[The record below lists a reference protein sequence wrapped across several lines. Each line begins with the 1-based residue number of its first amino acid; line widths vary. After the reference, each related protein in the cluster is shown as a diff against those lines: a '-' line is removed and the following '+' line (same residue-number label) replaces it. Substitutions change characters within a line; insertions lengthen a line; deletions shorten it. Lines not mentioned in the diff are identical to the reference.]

1 MWSWSGIKPLKNGMP
16 AGMEPLRR
24 TTRTTLG
31 LLTKTMLPRG
41 NILNLYS
48 TRDKILAINIATE
61 IAPVRTTRQTMT
73 PMRSTDFMSK
83 TQQLNIS
90 SLSTAK
96 SSATGTRRGSSTDLF
111 QQQKKERPYLCVSF
125 CCGQSGAE
133 AEQSRLHEKAVRFTQ
148 RMQDTRVLL

>member
-1 MWSWSGIKPLKNGMP
+1 
-16 AGMEPLRR
+16 
-24 TTRTTLG
+24 
-31 LLTKTMLPRG
+31 MLPRG

-111 QQQKKERPYLCVSF
+111 QQQKKERPFFATVQSF
-125 CCGQSGAE
+125 DFKHVKPRLIEQGVQDSPAYAKLSEGFKRLFSADGRDRKMVIPISGYGGHRRGDRS
-133 AEQSRLHEKAVRFTQ
+133 QNFFGKT
-148 RMQDTRVLL
+148 

>member
-1 MWSWSGIKPLKNGMP
+1 MH
-16 AGMEPLRR
+16 
-24 TTRTTLG
+24 
-31 LLTKTMLPRG
+31 PRG

-111 QQQKKERPYLCVSF
+111 QQQKKERPFSATVQSF
-125 CCGQSGAE
+125 DFKHVKPRLIEQGVQDSPAYARLSEGFKRLFSADGRDRKMVIPISGYGGHRRGDRS
-133 AEQSRLHEKAVRFTQ
+133 QNFFGKT
-148 RMQDTRVLL
+148 

>member
-1 MWSWSGIKPLKNGMP
+1 
-16 AGMEPLRR
+16 
-24 TTRTTLG
+24 
-31 LLTKTMLPRG
+31 MLPRG

-83 TQQLNIS
+83 TQHLNIS

-111 QQQKKERPYLCVSF
+111 QQQQKKERPFSATVQSF
-125 CCGQSGAE
+125 DFKHVKPRLIEQGVQDSPAYARLSEGFKRLFSADGRDRKMVIPISGYGGHRRGDRS
-133 AEQSRLHEKAVRFTQ
+133 QNFFGKT
-148 RMQDTRVLL
+148 

>member
-1 MWSWSGIKPLKNGMP
+1 M
-16 AGMEPLRR
+16 
-24 TTRTTLG
+24 
-31 LLTKTMLPRG
+31 LLRG

-111 QQQKKERPYLCVSF
+111 QQQQKKERPFSATVQSF
-125 CCGQSGAE
+125 DFKHVKPRLIEQGVQDSPAYARLSEGFKRLFSADGRDRKMVIPISGYGGHRRGDRS
-133 AEQSRLHEKAVRFTQ
+133 QNFFGKT
-148 RMQDTRVLL
+148 

>member
-1 MWSWSGIKPLKNGMP
+1 
-16 AGMEPLRR
+16 
-24 TTRTTLG
+24 
-31 LLTKTMLPRG
+31 MLPRG

-111 QQQKKERPYLCVSF
+111 QQQKKERPFSATVQSF
-125 CCGQSGAE
+125 DFKHVKPRLIEQGVQDSPAYARLSEGFKRLFSADGRDRKMVIPISGYGGHRRGDRS
-133 AEQSRLHEKAVRFTQ
+133 QNFFGKT
-148 RMQDTRVLL
+148 

>member
-1 MWSWSGIKPLKNGMP
+1 
-16 AGMEPLRR
+16 
-24 TTRTTLG
+24 
-31 LLTKTMLPRG
+31 MLPRG

-83 TQQLNIS
+83 TQHLNIS

-111 QQQKKERPYLCVSF
+111 QQQQKKERPFS
-125 CCGQSGAE
+125 AT
-133 AEQSRLHEKAVRFTQ
+133 EQSFDFKHVKPRLIEQGV
-148 RMQDTRVLL
+148 QDSPAYARLSEGFKRLFSADGRDRKMVIPISGYGGHRRGDRSQNFFGKT

>member
-1 MWSWSGIKPLKNGMP
+1 
-16 AGMEPLRR
+16 
-24 TTRTTLG
+24 
-31 LLTKTMLPRG
+31 MLPRG

-111 QQQKKERPYLCVSF
+111 QQQQKKERPFSATVQSF
-125 CCGQSGAE
+125 DFKHVKPRLIEQGVQDSPAYARLSEGFKRLFSADGRDRKMVIPISGYGGHRRGDRS
-133 AEQSRLHEKAVRFTQ
+133 QNFFGKT
-148 RMQDTRVLL
+148 